1 MHSGGRLRAFER
13 AVENHQK
20 SVFTFA
26 RYLLGNPHEA
36 EDVAQ
41 EALLRMWRHWDS
53 LDVERLEA
61 WLLKVTRNLC
71 YDRMRRLRV
80 IRRVV
85 PASIDQENAPE
96 VASPDPDPEQRAHRG
111 ALREMLLDAMNQLRE
126 PYKSAVILRE
136 IQGLTYRE
144 ISAALEVPL
153 NSVKVHV
160 HRGRRLLRERLR
172 EIEIDVAAS

>member
-1 MHSGGRLRAFER
+1 LRAFER

-20 SVFTFA
+20 SVFSFA
-26 RYLLGNPHEA
+26 RYLLGNQHEA

-61 WLLKVTRNLC
+61 WLLRVTRNLC

-80 IRRVV
+80 VRRVV
-85 PASIDQENAPE
+85 PASIDEENAPE
-96 VASPDPDPEQRAHRG
+96 AASLDPSPEENTHSGTLRAKLTVAMDRLH
-111 ALREMLLDAMNQLRE
+111 E

-136 IQGLTYRE
+136 VEGYTYRE
-144 ISAALEVPL
+144 ISEALEVPL

-160 HRGRRLLRERLR
+160 YRGRRLLREMLK
-172 EIEIDVAAS
+172 EVEVDVAAY